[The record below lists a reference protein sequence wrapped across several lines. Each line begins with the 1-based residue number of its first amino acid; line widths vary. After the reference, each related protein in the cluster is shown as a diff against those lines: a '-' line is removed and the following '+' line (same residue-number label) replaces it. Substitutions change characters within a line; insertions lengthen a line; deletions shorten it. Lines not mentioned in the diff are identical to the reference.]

1 MIAMEITAEV
11 AMEITADPMRWRGM
25 NSAEPFSLEKILK
38 KSVGIEKRIGADDG
52 PDRALIRR
60 TPNLRRR
67 RRIRDPDPNRVMVI
81 AAKTR
86 QVETGTE
93 MRDQLQTD
101 MTKNAT
107 TETTTTTNTTIPTD
121 KGDGTPLPTTFPHR
135 RPIHR
140 PVRRTQRRPTDPT
153 K

>member
-11 AMEITADPMRWRGM
+11 AMETTADPMRWRGM
-25 NSAEPFSLEKILK
+25 NSAEPFSLEKILE
-38 KSVGIEKRIGADDG
+38 KSAGIEKRIGADDG

-60 TPNLRRR
+60 TLDLRRR

-81 AAKTR
+81 ATETR
-86 QVETGTE
+86 QIETGTE

-107 TETTTTTNTTIPTD
+107 TETTTTNTTIPTD

-135 RPIHR
+135 HPIHR
-140 PVRRTQRRPTDPT
+140 PVRRTRRRPTNPP